1 MRRTRDTFSTLISA
15 AALALCLFAAALACA
30 APALAQFFDE
40 GSAAAYWTLEK
51 QRQDR
56 QRAMRAPPIRQKPTH
71 FISRA
76 APVRG
81 FTRPAETAPSTPGND
96 ETAGKT
102 PADAQ
107 PAQTDAAA
115 SPTDTAAAQAPAVEN
130 PNAKAV
136 IAVLGD
142 NLGQLLSLGLSEA
155 YADKPDIAVLRR
167 TKENSGLVR
176 EDYYDWRKAARE
188 LLDKDKPDLA
198 IIMVGSNDRQA
209 LRDGNASFD
218 TRSPRWKELYAAR
231 VKAVGEIFRE
241 RKTPLIWVG
250 LPIMNN
256 ERLAADMLDFNEI
269 YKQAAAET
277 GATYVDTWEA
287 FADDRGRFSSYGP
300 DVNGQMVRL
309 RAGDGVHFTRAGSR
323 KLAHFVEG
331 DIRRILEKTKPSLDP
346 SAIALTTPGEA
357 PLLDVPG
364 LGPSTPEP
372 AGPEPVARPAIASK
386 PVEQPAPPPVIR
398 PAAGPVTPLT
408 APPVSPGGKLAT
420 AARPSLALGDKAAA
434 ALVQK
439 SLVEGRAGDARPG
452 RADDFAWP
460 RDARQN

>member
-1 MRRTRDTFSTLISA
+1 MRRTRKHVSRLIPA
-15 AALALCLFAAALACA
+15 AALALSLLAAALGSAS
-30 APALAQFFDE
+30 PALAQFFDDSP
-40 GSAAAYWTLEK
+40 GAYWTLEK
-51 QRQDR
+51 QRQDKL
-56 QRAMRAPPIRQKPTH
+56 RAMRAPPIRQKPTRL
-71 FISRA
+71 ISRA

-81 FTRPAETAPSTPGND
+81 FTLPAEAPP
-96 ETAGKT
+96 
-102 PADAQ
+102 PA
-107 PAQTDAAA
+107 PAQEDENGVAKAAPDAAPTGEAAVAPAPVDAAA
-115 SPTDTAAAQAPAVEN
+115 PAATAEK

-155 YADKPDIAVLRR
+155 YGDRPEIAVVRR

-188 LLDKDKPDLA
+188 LIDKDKPDLA

-209 LRDGNASFD
+209 LRDGAASFE

-231 VKAVGEIFRE
+231 AKAIGELFRE
-241 RKTPLIWVG
+241 RKVPLIWVG

-256 ERLAADMLDFNEI
+256 DRLAADMLDFNEI

-277 GATYVDTWEA
+277 GAAYVDIWEA

-323 KLAHFVEG
+323 KLAHFVES

-346 SAIALTTPGEA
+346 AAIALTTPGAA
-357 PLLDVPG
+357 PSLDLPG
-364 LGPSTPEP
+364 LGSSTPEP
-372 AGPEPVARPAIASK
+372 SQQPAIK
-386 PVEQPAPPPVIR
+386 PAEKAAPVPPPPAIR
-398 PAAGPVTPLT
+398 PAAGPVVPLT

-420 AARPSLALGDKAAA
+420 SARPAIAFGDKDAA

-439 SLVEGRAGDARPG
+439 SLVEGKSGDARPG

-460 RDARQN
+460 KN

>member
-1 MRRTRDTFSTLISA
+1 MRRTREIVSRLIPA
-15 AALALCLFAAALACA
+15 AALALSLLAAVLGCA
-30 APALAQFFDE
+30 SPALAQFFDE
-40 GSAAAYWTLEK
+40 SGPSAYWTLEK
-51 QRQDR
+51 QRQDKL
-56 QRAMRAPPIRQKPTH
+56 RALRAPPIRQKPTRL
-71 FISRA
+71 ISRA

-81 FTRPAETAPSTPGND
+81 FTLPAEPAPPAPAPQDDENTAARPAQEGAPAGDAAVATAPV
-96 ETAGKT
+96 
-102 PADAQ
+102 
-107 PAQTDAAA
+107 DAAPAA
-115 SPTDTAAAQAPAVEN
+115 SVEK

-155 YADKPDIAVLRR
+155 YGDRPEIAVVRR

-188 LLDKDKPDLA
+188 LIDKDKPDLA

-209 LRDGNASFD
+209 LRDGAASFE

-231 VKAVGEIFRE
+231 AKAIGELFRD
-241 RKTPLIWVG
+241 RKIPLIWVG

-256 ERLAADMLDFNEI
+256 DRLAADMLDFNEI

-277 GATYVDTWEA
+277 GAAYVDIWEA

-346 SAIALTTPGEA
+346 AAIALTNPGGA
-357 PLLDVPG
+357 PSLDLPA

-372 AGPEPVARPAIASK
+372 SQQPAGK
-386 PVEQPAPPPVIR
+386 PVEQAAPVPPPPAIR
-398 PAAGPVTPLT
+398 PAAGPVVPLT

-420 AARPSLALGDKAAA
+420 SARPTIAFGDKDAA

-439 SLVEGRAGDARPG
+439 SLVEGKAGEARPG

-460 RDARQN
+460 KN

>member
-1 MRRTRDTFSTLISA
+1 MRRTRKTIPRFLST
-15 AALALCLFAAALACA
+15 AALALSVFAAVLSCA

-40 GSAAAYWTLEK
+40 STTSAYWTLEK

-56 QRAMRAPPIRQKPTH
+56 QRALRAPPIRQKPTH
-71 FISRA
+71 LISRA

-81 FTRPAETAPSTPGND
+81 YTRPADAATAREPLA
-96 ETAGKT
+96 E
-102 PADAQ
+102 
-107 PAQTDAAA
+107 AAA
-115 SPTDTAAAQAPAVEN
+115 SIDAAVPAPAVEK
-130 PNAKAV
+130 PNARAV

-155 YADKPDIAVLRR
+155 YAEKPDIAVLRR

-209 LRDGNASFD
+209 LRDGAASFE
-218 TRSPRWKELYAAR
+218 TRSPKWKELYSAR
-231 VKAVGEIFRE
+231 AKALGELFRA
-241 RKTPLIWVG
+241 RKVPLVWVG

-256 ERLAADMLDFNEI
+256 ERLAADALDFNDI

-277 GATYVDTWEA
+277 GAAYVDTWEA

-346 SAIALTTPGEA
+346 AAIALTSPVEA
-357 PLLDVPG
+357 PRLDLPA
-364 LGPSTPEP
+364 LGPAAPEP
-372 AGPEPVARPAIASK
+372 A
-386 PVEQPAPPPVIR
+386 APPPLAQPQATPAPLPPAIR
-398 PAAGPVTPLT
+398 PAAGPVVPLT

-420 AARPSLALGDKAAA
+420 SARPAIAFGDKEAA
-434 ALVQK
+434 ALVEK
-439 SLVEGRAGDARPG
+439 SLVEGQASEARPG

-460 RDARQN
+460 KDSRQN